1 MLMMMEAKLKIQI
14 VKSIPVKGTITITK
28 AGADSAAIQAGKRN
42 KQVTFKNFASF
53 TVCISEINNIQVDN
67 EKYLNVMIPMC
78 NLIECTNSYAKCQE
92 VYGSITK
99 MMQIIT

>member
-1 MLMMMEAKLKIQI
+1 MMMEAELKIQI

-28 AGADSAAIQAGKRN
+28 SGADSAAKQAGKRN

-78 NLIECTNSYAKCQE
+78 NLIECSNSYAKYQE

>member
-1 MLMMMEAKLKIQI
+1 M
-14 VKSIPVKGTITITK
+14 KGTITITK

-42 KQVTFKNFASF
+42 KQVKFKNFAAF
-53 TVCISEINNIQVDN
+53 TVCVSEINNIQVDN
-67 EKYLNVMIPMC
+67 EKYLDVMIPMC
-78 NLIECTNSYAKCQE
+78 NLIECSNSYTKYQE